1 MNLDQYKPMLRS
13 KGTLVGRVLLALLF
27 VFSGVGMLIGGI
39 GNTAMYFESM
49 GLPMATLLAIAVIII
64 KIGGGLALM
73 VGYRVEEAAL
83 ALLIFTGLTILVAH
97 RSVDDMGLW
106 KNLSIMG
113 GMLYVMA
120 YGAGEG
126 WKLKM

>member
-13 KGTLVGRVLLALLF
+13 KGTLLGRVLLALLF
-27 VFSGVGMLIGGI
+27 VFSGVGMLMGGI
-39 GNTAMYFESM
+39 GNTAMYFDSM
-49 GLPMATLLAIAVIII
+49 GLPMATLLAIVVIIL

-73 VGYRVEEAAL
+73 AGYKVEEAAL

-97 RSVDDMGLW
+97 RSIDDMGLW

-120 YGAGEG
+120 YGAGTG
-126 WKLKM
+126 WKLKE

>member
-1 MNLDQYKPMLRS
+1 MNLDQYKPLLRS
-13 KGTLVGRVLLALLF
+13 KGTLLGRILLGLLF
-27 VFSGVGMLIGGI
+27 AFSGFGMLMGGV

-49 GLPMATLLAIAVIII
+49 GLPMAGLLAIIVILV
-64 KIGGGLALM
+64 KIGGGLALIA
-73 VGYRVEEAAL
+73 GYKAEEAAF

-97 RSVDDMGLW
+97 RSYEDINLW

-126 WKLKM
+126 WKVKI

>member
-13 KGTLVGRVLLALLF
+13 KGTLLGRVLLALLF
-27 VFSGVGMLIGGI
+27 VFSGVGMLMGGI
-39 GNTAMYFESM
+39 GNTAMYFDSM
-49 GLPMATLLAIAVIII
+49 GLPMATLLAIVVIIL

-73 VGYRVEEAAL
+73 AGYKVEEAAL

-97 RSVDDMGLW
+97 RSIDDMGLW

-120 YGAGEG
+120 YGAGAG
-126 WKLKM
+126 WKLKE